1 MDVAGPST
9 ECNSA
14 VASIPVEPSTS
25 SEHDPEGGCLNSLG
39 IDHNEA
45 PFELPLEELQM
56 QEKEASIPRNTSDFG
71 CQVNTRGAQLMM
83 KSFQTQTYKSSFEVI
98 LCDQSTQTDE
108 NEEIVISRSP
118 AEENPSHEEITKESA
133 SPSKDPSYV
142 PSKHELSDDSNNS
155 EPEEDSKPVNPQN
168 VVKYL
173 VFKEQLDKL
182 LKRCPEC
189 GAAVRKK
196 HTSTQGTMLLATL
209 KCINGH
215 AHTWNSQ
222 PVIKGM
228 AAGNLLMSS
237 AILLSGATFTKIA
250 TLAEILGL
258 CFFSEK
264 TFCSIQDSYLFP
276 VINEVWER
284 EQDTVFNDLEGKD
297 LWLSGDGRCDSPG
310 HSAKYGTYTM
320 IDQTLTR

>member
-1 MDVAGPST
+1 
-9 ECNSA
+9 
-14 VASIPVEPSTS
+14 
-25 SEHDPEGGCLNSLG
+25 
-39 IDHNEA
+39 
-45 PFELPLEELQM
+45 
-56 QEKEASIPRNTSDFG
+56 
-71 CQVNTRGAQLMM
+71 
-83 KSFQTQTYKSSFEVI
+83 
-98 LCDQSTQTDE
+98 
-108 NEEIVISRSP
+108 
-118 AEENPSHEEITKESA
+118 
-133 SPSKDPSYV
+133 
-142 PSKHELSDDSNNS
+142 
-155 EPEEDSKPVNPQN
+155 
-168 VVKYL
+168 
-173 VFKEQLDKL
+173 
-182 LKRCPEC
+182 
-189 GAAVRKK
+189 
-196 HTSTQGTMLLATL
+196 MLLATL

-276 VINEVWER
+276 VINEVWEQ